1 MGNYRGF
8 LGGWKGG
15 AAVSALSD
23 FLDKH
28 DACDEGRYWALATGC
43 ETVAELWLR
52 DDLKPDWRIRLACR
66 VLPDNLLRKFACLCV
81 REVWHLLADE
91 RSRNAVEVAER
102 HADGLA
108 TDEELAIAWAAAG
121 DAAGYA
127 AGYAAMGAARGAAG
141 YAARAAVWDA
151 AWAARDAARAA
162 AWAAAWDAARDAAR
176 AARAA
181 WDAASAASMRQ
192 NEILRELVPTLED
205 VQP

>member
-1 MGNYRGF
+1 M
-8 LGGWKGG
+8 
-15 AAVSALSD
+15 SALSD
-23 FLDKH
+23 FLDKN
-28 DACDEGRYWALATGC
+28 DACDDGRDWALATGC

-52 DDLKPDWRIRLACR
+52 DDLKPDWRIWLACR
-66 VLPDNLLRKFACLCV
+66 VLPDNLLRKFACRCV
-81 REVWHLLADE
+81 REVWHLLTDE

-121 DAAGYA
+121 A
-127 AGYAAMGAARGAAG
+127 AAG

-162 AWAAAWDAARDAAR
+162 AWAAAGAARDAAR

-181 WDAASAASMRQ
+181 WDAAMAASMRQ
-192 NEILRELVPTLED
+192 NEILRELVPTLEE

>member
-1 MGNYRGF
+1 M
-8 LGGWKGG
+8 
-15 AAVSALSD
+15 SALSD
-23 FLDKH
+23 FLRKH
-28 DACDEGRYWALATGC
+28 DACNDGRDWALATGC

-52 DDLKPDWRIRLACR
+52 DDLKPDWRIWLACR
-66 VLPDNLLRKFACLCV
+66 VLPDNLLRKFACRCV
-81 REVWHLLADE
+81 REVWHLLTDE

-121 DAAGYA
+121 AAARAAAGYA
-127 AGYAAMGAARGAAG
+127 ARAAAWDAAGAARDAARAARGAAG

-162 AWAAAWDAARDAAR
+162 AWDAAGAARDAAR

-181 WDAASAASMRQ
+181 WDAAMAASMRQ
-192 NEILRELVPTLED
+192 NEILRELVPTLEE

>member
-1 MGNYRGF
+1 
-8 LGGWKGG
+8 
-15 AAVSALSD
+15 VSALSD
-23 FLDKH
+23 FLRKH
-28 DACDEGRYWALATGC
+28 DACDEGRHWALATGC

-52 DDLKPDWRIRLACR
+52 DDLKPDLRIWLACR
-66 VLPDNLLRKFACLCV
+66 TLPDNLLRKFACRCV

-91 RSRNAVEVAER
+91 RSRNAVEMAER

-108 TDEELAIAWAAAG
+108 TDDELAIAW
-121 DAAGYA
+121 DAAR
-127 AGYAAMGAARGAAG
+127 GAARGAAG

-162 AWAAAWDAARDAAR
+162 AWDAAGAARDAAR

-181 WDAASAASMRQ
+181 WDAAMAASMRQ
-192 NEILRELVPTLED
+192 NEILRELVPTLEE